1 MKNNLYMS
9 IIFFIFIGSLAKTH
23 RYRPQRTACFF
34 YNKKA
39 TLKHQDKDTDNF

>member
-1 MKNNLYMS
+1 MS
-9 IIFFIFIGSLAKTH
+9 EKFFIFIGSLAKTH

-39 TLKHQDKDTDNF
+39 TLEHQDKDTDNF